1 METKNDIL
9 LESGTGELEIIE
21 FVANGNH
28 YAINVVKVKEVIEMP
43 KDGLTKLP
51 DPRPEIA

>member
-28 YAINVVKVKEVIEMP
+28 YARM
-43 KDGLTKLP
+43 D
-51 DPRPEIA
+51 